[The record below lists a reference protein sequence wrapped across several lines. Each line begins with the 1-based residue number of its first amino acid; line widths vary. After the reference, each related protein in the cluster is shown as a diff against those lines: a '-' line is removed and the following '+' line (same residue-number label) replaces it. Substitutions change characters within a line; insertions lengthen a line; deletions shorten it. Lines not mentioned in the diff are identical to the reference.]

1 MLDVSPETGHIKLNF
16 AAIEDMAETC
26 SLDVADRG
34 GTSRIEV
41 AELLGKTRERV
52 RQHQATGQ
60 RALGRVL
67 DLESRR

>member
-1 MLDVSPETGHIKLNF
+1 MLDVNPETGHIKLNF
-16 AAIEDMAETC
+16 ADLDEMVETC

-52 RQHQATGQ
+52 RQHQAAGA

-67 DLESRR
+67 DFDQQR